1 MSVIRRIT
9 MTYLFWIMFTEAV
22 GITAGFLTRG
32 DVEIYAS
39 SIAKPF
45 LSPPALL
52 FPIVWTVLYALMG
65 VSAAR
70 IYASPK
76 SKERTKGLWLFM
88 VQLGINF
95 AWCFVFFTLRMF
107 LAASVCL
114 AVMIVLVVM
123 MCSYF
128 RKVDA
133 LSAYLQIPY
142 MVWLVFAE
150 YLSLGVYFLN
160 T

>member
-1 MSVIRRIT
+1 
-9 MTYLFWIMFTEAV
+9 MTYVYWIMFTEAV
-22 GITAGFLTRG
+22 GIVAGLLTRG

-39 SIAKPF
+39 SIVKPF

-52 FPIVWTVLYALMG
+52 FPVVWTVLYALMG

-70 IYASPK
+70 VYAAPK
-76 SKERTKGLWLFM
+76 SPERTKGLRLFV

-107 LAASVCL
+107 LAASLCL
-114 AVMIVLVVM
+114 AVMLVLVVM
-123 MCSYF
+123 MCACF
-128 RKVDA
+128 RKIDP
-133 LSAYLQIPY
+133 LSAYLQLPY
-142 MVWLVFAE
+142 VAWLMFAG

-160 T
+160 A

>member
-39 SIAKPF
+39 SIVKPF

-70 IYASPK
+70 IYIAPK
-76 SKERTKGLWLFM
+76 SHERTKGLWLFI

-95 AWCFVFFTLRMF
+95 AWCFVFFTFRKYISAFTLLVALFVAVTNM
-107 LAASVCL
+107 AAL
-114 AVMIVLVVM
+114 
-123 MCSYF
+123 F
-128 RKVDA
+128 RKVDK
-133 LSAYLQIPY
+133 LSGNLQIPY
-142 MVWLVFAE
+142 MLWLIFAAYLNLEVW
-150 YLSLGVYFLN
+150 YLN
-160 T
+160 A